1 MARFKKFA
9 GGTKID
15 DFEALGFEVNG
26 SEFEAV
32 PAIPGTVLLDFIKDA
47 DSDSGG
53 DSARALYNFFEKVLE
68 DDDYRRFRGVLD
80 DPKVIIDLE
89 FIGEIASWLVSEYSA
104 RPTTPPSP
112 SSSGESTPGTTS
124 TDEPSPNQEPGF
136 IG

>member
-1 MARFKKFA
+1 MARFKKFS
-9 GGTKID
+9 GGTSID
-15 DFEALGFEVNG
+15 DFEPLGFELNG
-26 SEFEAV
+26 KEFEAV
-32 PAIPGTVLLDFIKDA
+32 PAVPGTVLLDFIRDA

-68 DDDYRRFRGVLD
+68 ESDYARFKGILD

-104 RPTTPPSP
+104 RPTTQPSP

-124 TDEPSPNQEPGF
+124 TDEPSLNQEPVS